1 MIQGISSVFGQQAAQ
16 KHLAF
21 NVYLEENFP
30 LTCTG
35 DELRI
40 NQILM
45 NLLSN
50 AIKFTPEGGRVS
62 LRIERKK
69 AKEHITLV
77 RFEVADTGVGISPEF
92 QKRIFDPFEQES
104 AGSGRVFEGTGL
116 GMTITQNLVALMD
129 GRISLESEPGKGSR
143 FIVELPLELGEAV
156 EPAVVDSESIGH
168 LRVLIVDDD
177 VITCEH
183 TQTIL
188 LHMGLE
194 SVWVTSGEQTLR
206 ELREARAKNQ
216 NYDVAFI
223 DWKMPGMDGLE
234 TARRMRELVGPE
246 TLVIIMSA
254 YDWAQIESEAR
265 AAGVDHF
272 ISKPMFPESVRDALS
287 RAVQDA
293 PPAQEPDSYQ
303 FCGERILL
311 VEDNEINME
320 IARTLLEMQGLTV
333 DEASNGQEAVDRFQA
348 SAPGYYRVIL
358 MDIRMPVMD
367 GVTATQKIR
376 ALPRADA
383 ATVPIVAM
391 TANAFQEDEEYAGQI
406 GMNGY
411 LIKPIDI
418 KSLFKGL
425 NQLLNQGLT
434 QIYI

>member
-1 MIQGISSVFGQQAAQ
+1 M
-16 KHLAF
+16 
-21 NVYLEENFP
+21 
-30 LTCTG
+30 
-35 DELRI
+35 
-40 NQILM
+40 
-45 NLLSN
+45 
-50 AIKFTPEGGRVS
+50 
-62 LRIERKK
+62 
-69 AKEHITLV
+69 
-77 RFEVADTGVGISPEF
+77 
-92 QKRIFDPFEQES
+92 
-104 AGSGRVFEGTGL
+104 
-116 GMTITQNLVALMD
+116 
-129 GRISLESEPGKGSR
+129 
-143 FIVELPLELGEAV
+143 
-156 EPAVVDSESIGH
+156 
-168 LRVLIVDDD
+168 
-177 VITCEH
+177 
-183 TQTIL
+183 
-188 LHMGLE
+188 
-194 SVWVTSGEQTLR
+194 
-206 ELREARAKNQ
+206 
-216 NYDVAFI
+216 
-223 DWKMPGMDGLE
+223 
-234 TARRMRELVGPE
+234 
-246 TLVIIMSA
+246 
-254 YDWAQIESEAR
+254 
-265 AAGVDHF
+265 DHF

>member
-1 MIQGISSVFGQQAAQ
+1 MLEVPASS
-16 KHLAF
+16 
-21 NVYLEENFP
+21 
-30 LTCTG
+30 
-35 DELRI
+35 
-40 NQILM
+40 
-45 NLLSN
+45 
-50 AIKFTPEGGRVS
+50 
-62 LRIERKK
+62 
-69 AKEHITLV
+69 
-77 RFEVADTGVGISPEF
+77 
-92 QKRIFDPFEQES
+92 
-104 AGSGRVFEGTGL
+104 
-116 GMTITQNLVALMD
+116 
-129 GRISLESEPGKGSR
+129 
-143 FIVELPLELGEAV
+143 
-156 EPAVVDSESIGH
+156 
-168 LRVLIVDDD
+168 
-177 VITCEH
+177 
-183 TQTIL
+183 
-188 LHMGLE
+188 
-194 SVWVTSGEQTLR
+194 
-206 ELREARAKNQ
+206 
-216 NYDVAFI
+216 
-223 DWKMPGMDGLE
+223 
-234 TARRMRELVGPE
+234 ARR
-246 TLVIIMSA
+246 